1 MMTELLLVI
10 CDGCRGYHEVAGDDV
25 FGMVALAEGVHKAG
39 YTCWLRDVRTDEL
52 VACSTAACYECV
64 QRDVCE
70 FLGTPEDV
78 GSPHD
83 SESFLRELL
92 LKL

>member
-1 MMTELLLVI
+1 MMVELLLVI
-10 CDGCRGYHEVAGDDV
+10 CDGHRGYHDVAGDDV
-25 FGMVALAEGVHKAG
+25 MGMVALAQGVHEAG
-39 YTCWLRDVRTDEL
+39 YTCWLRDAGTGEM
-52 VACSTAACYECV
+52 VACSTAACYGCA
-64 QRDVCE
+64 RLPDCE

-78 GSPHD
+78 DSPHD